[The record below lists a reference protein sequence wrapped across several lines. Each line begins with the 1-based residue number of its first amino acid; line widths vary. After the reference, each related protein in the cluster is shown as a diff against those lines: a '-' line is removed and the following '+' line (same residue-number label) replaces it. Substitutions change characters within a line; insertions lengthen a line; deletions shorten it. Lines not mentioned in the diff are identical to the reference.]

1 LCNFSKE
8 NKNKKRKKPW
18 LTRREAKTIF
28 ENEKKNTMW
37 QIGQANSPVV
47 CQLKNGLTH

>member
-1 LCNFSKE
+1 VQPFQ
-8 NKNKKRKKPW
+8 KKKKKPW